1 MSEALIG
8 VFRGLLGIVFL
19 LGVCYAVSSNR
30 KGINWRLVATG
41 IGLQLTLGLVVLC
54 VPGVSNILE
63 AVGAFFVEILN
74 FTEKGV
80 NFVFGTWPAV
90 PVFVDPDGQSVS
102 LGFQFWLKILPTVLF
117 FAALTSVLYYFGII
131 QIVVKAFAW
140 FMSKTMRLSGA
151 ESLATAANVFIG
163 QTEAPLV
170 VRPYLENMSRS
181 ELLCLMT
188 GGMATIA
195 GGVLAGAIGILGRGD
210 EALEQAF
217 ATHLITASIMSA
229 PAAIVAAKMIFPETR
244 KDLNESLDMA
254 DVSVGT
260 NVLDAISNGTAEGLK
275 LAVNVGAMLI
285 VFLAFIAMADYFL
298 MELIGHYTGLNE
310 VISSSTNGGFKGL
323 TLGYIF
329 GVVMSPMAWLLGVR
343 SEDLF
348 TVGQLLGE
356 KTVLNEFIA
365 YLHLGSMQAEGLLT
379 DPKSIIIATYA
390 LCGFSN
396 FSSIGI
402 QIGGIGAIAPGQKQ
416 NLAALGIKALIGGTV
431 ACFLTAAMI
440 GIIVSVFPG
449 LMEAMG
455 PIR

>member
-1 MSEALIG
+1 MGEALIG
-8 VFRGLLGIVFL
+8 VLRGLLGVVFL
-19 LGVCYAVSSNR
+19 LGVCYAVSSDR

-41 IGLQLTLGLVVLC
+41 LALQLSLGLIVLL
-54 VPGVSNILE
+54 VPGVSYIMNG
-63 AVGAFFVEILN
+63 VGKFFVEILN

-80 NFVFGTWPAV
+80 SFVFGTWPAM
-90 PVFVDPDGQSVS
+90 PAFVDPDGNTVA

-117 FAALTSVLYYFGII
+117 FAALTSVLYYIGVI
-131 QIVVKAFAW
+131 QVIVKAFAW
-140 FMSKTMRLSGA
+140 FMSKTMKLSGA

-181 ELLCLMT
+181 ELLTLMT

-195 GGVLAGAIGILGRGD
+195 GGVLAGAIGILGQGD

-217 ATHLITASIMSA
+217 AAHLITASIMSA
-229 PAAIVAAKMIFPETR
+229 PAAIVAAKMIFPEKRTDVN
-244 KDLNESLDMA
+244 KSLEMS
-254 DVSVGT
+254 DVDSGS
-260 NVLDAISNGTAEGLK
+260 NILDAISNGTSQGLK

-285 VFLAFIAMADYFL
+285 VFLAFIAMADYLL
-298 MELIGHYTGLNE
+298 MDLIGEWTGLNAM
-310 VISSSTNGGFKGL
+310 ISEQTGGGFKGL
-323 TLGYIF
+323 TLGYLF
-329 GVVMSPMAWLLGVR
+329 GVIMSPIAWLLGVR
-343 SEDLF
+343 SQDLF
-348 TVGQLLGE
+348 AVGQLLGE
-356 KTVLNEFIA
+356 KTVINEFIA
-365 YLHLGSMQAEGLLT
+365 YIHLGTMKAEGLLT

-416 NLAALGIKALIGGTV
+416 NLAAFGIKALIGGTV

-440 GIIVSVFPG
+440 GIIVSVFPH
-449 LMEAMG
+449 LMAGMG
-455 PIR
+455 PGN